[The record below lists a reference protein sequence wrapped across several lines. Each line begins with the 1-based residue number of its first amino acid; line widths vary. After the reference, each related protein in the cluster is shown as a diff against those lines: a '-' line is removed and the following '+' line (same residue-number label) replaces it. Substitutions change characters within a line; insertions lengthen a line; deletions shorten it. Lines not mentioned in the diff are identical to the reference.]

1 MAGAWKHTM
10 WSHNRLHV
18 TRNDMGRSLLGIGQN
33 PENPARW
40 SRKSSVLFGC
50 PPLSTEGSLHQLR
63 LGISTTHFMDIVVID
78 WHIVYIQ
85 EESGC
90 GKNLWVEIFLG
101 YKTSNL
107 EDPRRLGTHRGISKS
122 DWQCFFPRLSA
133 QTPLGCT
140 IPVAVV
146 GQ

>member
-1 MAGAWKHTM
+1 M

-107 EDPRRLGTHRGISKS
+107 LYPRRSEKIGYPPWHIQIRLAML
-122 DWQCFFPRLSA
+122 FP
-133 QTPLGCT
+133 QTFCANTTWMHHPSCCCGA
-140 IPVAVV
+140 IIW
-146 GQ
+146 